1 MAKLKNNLPHMAGQ
15 SVNVNGTRIQIDS
28 DGIVEISD
36 PLIVD
41 RLLQNKAAWS
51 LVASEEKAATKPK
64 VEAPKRVEAVK
75 VEAPKK
81 VEITTPPKV
90 IVREPIV
97 EEKKE
102 ESKKE
107 KLDQVTE
114 DGWADWPDPTPSMSI
129 GYLRQM
135 ADAYP
140 SVNYTI
146 KTSKAELIK
155 RIMTAMYDVA
165 EED

>member
-64 VEAPKRVEAVK
+64 VSKK

-81 VEITTPPKV
+81 VDTPKKVEIPTPPKT

-102 ESKKE
+102 EPKKE
-107 KLDQVTE
+107 KLDQVVE
-114 DGWADWPDPTPSMSI
+114 DGWVDWPDPTPSMSI
-129 GYLRQM
+129 NYLRQM

-165 EED
+165 EEE